1 MILCVH
7 ADADAP
13 DSSGCFQHKISP
25 AFEQVTL
32 SAHTQLCKLL
42 VAVVPVR
49 MTEAWMLAE
58 TDLLKKEIGTTK
70 SDAELGL
77 NRNPE
82 SIANPKRLIAD
93 AIRIAR
99 QDEVKRRRRELSIE
113 ELYLPIGQKVSLT
126 ALERLPAYQ
135 QFKEAV
141 RSAFRQLNYLH

>member
-1 MILCVH
+1 
-7 ADADAP
+7 
-13 DSSGCFQHKISP
+13 
-25 AFEQVTL
+25 
-32 SAHTQLCKLL
+32 
-42 VAVVPVR
+42 
-49 MTEAWMLAE
+49 
-58 TDLLKKEIGTTK
+58 LKKEIGTTK